1 MKGRDTSRGDHRDAT
16 DALIEEPLKTN
27 NILQKEN
34 GQVTMMEVSRRNFI
48 GTAALGAAALTATAQ
63 ISPTEEADIFYAKDD
78 WNAAAFRKL
87 LRERRQ
93 IKQIFDVTKPDGENL
108 ALHIHN
114 ALTGLERGFGIS
126 SDEICMVAALR
137 SEANILNFND
147 YVWKKYRLGELFK
160 INDPTTGKPA
170 ERNIY
175 YPSHSAQNGK
185 YATDDPNDPR
195 SIDQDTSIASV
206 QQLGVQL
213 LCCHVATEGEAN
225 CVVKQLGLKENQE
238 TVARD
243 MLAHTLPGVLVVP
256 SMVSAIPVLETQGK
270 FTYLRL

>member
-1 MKGRDTSRGDHRDAT
+1 
-16 DALIEEPLKTN
+16 
-27 NILQKEN
+27 
-34 GQVTMMEVSRRNFI
+34 MMQVSRRNFI
-48 GTAALGAAALTATAQ
+48 GTAALGAAALTARAQ
-63 ISPTEEADIFYAKDD
+63 TSPTTEADIFYAKDD

-87 LRERRQ
+87 LHERRQ
-93 IKQIFDVTKPDGENL
+93 IKQIFDVTEPDGENL

-126 SDEICMVAALR
+126 SDKICMVAALR

-160 INDPTTGKPA
+160 VNDPTTGKPA

-175 YPSHSAQNGK
+175 YPSHSAQNGE

-213 LCCHVATEGEAN
+213 FVLSCCHRGRGERCGKAVGVEGKPGDGSARHAGPHAAG
-225 CVVKQLGLKENQE
+225 CSGGSFDGLCDFGAGDAGK
-238 TVARD
+238 VY
-243 MLAHTLPGVLVVP
+243 
-256 SMVSAIPVLETQGK
+256 VSASLAMMRGAWGRSVCQDCAFLTD
-270 FTYLRL
+270 

>member
-1 MKGRDTSRGDHRDAT
+1 
-16 DALIEEPLKTN
+16 
-27 NILQKEN
+27 
-34 GQVTMMEVSRRNFI
+34 MMQISRRTFI
-48 GTAALGAAALTATAQ
+48 GTAALGAAALTARAQ
-63 ISPTEEADIFYAKDD
+63 TSPTTEADIFYAKDD

-87 LRERRQ
+87 LHERRQ
-93 IKQIFDVTKPDGENL
+93 IKQIFDVTEPDGENL
-108 ALHIHN
+108 ALHIHSC
-114 ALTGLERGFGIS
+114 LTGLERGFGIS
-126 SDEICMVAALR
+126 SDKICMVAALR

-160 INDPTTGKPA
+160 VNDPATGKPA

-175 YPSHSAQNGK
+175 YPSHSAQNDK

-195 SIDQDTSIASV
+195 SIDQDPSIASV

-225 CVVKQLGLKENQE
+225 CVVKQLGLKESQE

-256 SMVSAIPVLETQGK
+256 SMVSAIPMLETQGK

>member
-1 MKGRDTSRGDHRDAT
+1 
-16 DALIEEPLKTN
+16 
-27 NILQKEN
+27 
-34 GQVTMMEVSRRNFI
+34 MMQVSRRNFI
-48 GTAALGAAALTATAQ
+48 GTAALGAAALTARAQ
-63 ISPTEEADIFYAKDD
+63 ISPTEEADIFYGKDD

-93 IKQIFDVTKPDGENL
+93 IKQIFDVTQPDGENF

-114 ALTGLERGFGIS
+114 SLTGLERGFGIS
-126 SDEICMVAALR
+126 SDKICMVAALR
-137 SEANILNFND
+137 SDANILNFND

-195 SIDQDTSIASV
+195 SIDRDTSIASV

-225 CVVKQLGLKENQE
+225 CAVKQLGLKESQE

-256 SMVSAIPVLETQGK
+256 SMVSAIPVLETHGK

>member
-1 MKGRDTSRGDHRDAT
+1 
-16 DALIEEPLKTN
+16 
-27 NILQKEN
+27 
-34 GQVTMMEVSRRNFI
+34 MMQVSRRKFI
-48 GTAALGAAALTATAQ
+48 GTAALGAAALTARAQ

-93 IKQIFDVTKPDGENL
+93 IKQIFDVTEPDGENL

-126 SDEICMVAALR
+126 SDKICMVAALR

-160 INDPTTGKPA
+160 VNDPTTGKPA

-175 YPSHSAQNGK
+175 YPSHSAQDGK

-195 SIDQDTSIASV
+195 SIDQDPSIASV

-225 CVVKQLGLKENQE
+225 CVVKQLGLKESQE